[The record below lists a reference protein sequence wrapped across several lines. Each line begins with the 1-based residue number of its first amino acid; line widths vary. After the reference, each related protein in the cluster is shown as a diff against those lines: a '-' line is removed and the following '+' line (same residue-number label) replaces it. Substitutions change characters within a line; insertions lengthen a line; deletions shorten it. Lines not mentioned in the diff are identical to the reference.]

1 MGDEFYAII
10 KLVSG
15 EEVFSQ
21 VCIDEN
27 EGDPVVVLSSP
38 VIMKSVQS
46 LNGILI
52 KVKPWIDLSDD
63 NFFIVKLDK
72 IITMTETKNKN
83 LIRLYENYIND
94 EDVDIF
100 NSSDSES
107 GKVSLSNKMGYI
119 SSVKEAREVLEKI
132 FKHL

>member
-38 VIMKSVQS
+38 VIMKSVQN

-63 NFFIVKLDK
+63 DFFIIKPDK

-94 EDVDIF
+94 ENVDIF

-107 GKVSLSNKMGYI
+107 GKVNLSNRMGYI

>member
-38 VIMKSVQS
+38 VIMKSVQN

-52 KVKPWIDLSDD
+52 KVKP
-63 NFFIVKLDK
+63 
-72 IITMTETKNKN
+72 
-83 LIRLYENYIND
+83 
-94 EDVDIF
+94 
-100 NSSDSES
+100 
-107 GKVSLSNKMGYI
+107 
-119 SSVKEAREVLEKI
+119 
-132 FKHL
+132 

>member
-38 VIMKSVQS
+38 VIMKSVQN

-63 NFFIVKLDK
+63 DFFIIKLDK

-100 NSSDSES
+100 NSSDSGS
-107 GKVSLSNKMGYI
+107 GKVNLSNRMGYI